1 MTANRNSLLQGNTA
15 GRGDTRAAGQEVA
28 RGASVSRRGALRGAL
43 AGLIGAVALALPL
56 ATLAP
61 APARALDAAGAKD
74 HVRGTIDEVLALVQS
89 PGEATGKADQF
100 RAILE
105 KRAALPQI
113 ARFAAGPLWREMSG
127 AQQDAY
133 TAAFKHYV
141 AAVYASRFQ
150 EYSGQKVDLG
160 NASDRG
166 KRGIEIASTVKG
178 GGQAPIKV
186 DWLVSDRPGRTVIAD
201 ITIEGVSLLITQR
214 EEIAG
219 IHAKQGSIDGLIDFL
234 KNV

>member
-1 MTANRNSLLQGNTA
+1 MTANRFFPQ
-15 GRGDTRAAGQEVA
+15 
-28 RGASVSRRGALRGAL
+28 
-43 AGLIGAVALALPL
+43 IGAVARPSSTRRRAEGAAPRRAFLGAMTALVLAVALPI
-56 ATLAP
+56 AGLAP
-61 APARALDAAGAKD
+61 TPARALDAADATS
-74 HVRGTIDEVLALVQS
+74 HVRSTIDEVLALVKS
-89 PGEATGKADQF
+89 PGAAADKADAF

-113 ARFAAGPLWREMSG
+113 ARFAAGTLWREMSD
-127 AQQDAY
+127 AQQSAY

-141 AAVYASRFQ
+141 SSVYASRFQ

-160 NASDRG
+160 AASDRG
-166 KRGIEIASTVKG
+166 RRGIEIASTVTG
-178 GGQAPIKV
+178 GGQAPVKV

-234 KNV
+234 KSV